1 MIVAGEHNQVVDE
14 GTEQTVNVA
23 RLTVHE
29 HYQDGK
35 AFENDIAIWSLA
47 EPLVLNEYVSGNL
60 LRILF
65 IKIPAYNITQLDLLY
80 VMLSLWGGLIFIK
93 LM

>member
-1 MIVAGEHNQVVDE
+1 MIVAGEHNQVIDE

-29 HYQDGK
+29 NYQDGK

-60 LRILF
+60 LRILH
-65 IKIPAYNITQLDLLY
+65 IKIPSYNIIQLDLLY
-80 VMLSLWGGLIFIK
+80 VKLSL
-93 LM
+93 